1 MQRIVTSQT
10 HAKSSDVQRDYYLS
24 QKKTLEVNPRH
35 PLIKELL
42 KRIEDDPA
50 DATAKNI
57 ATMMYHTATLRS
69 GYMLKD
75 TVTFSKS
82 VEEMMRQSLGIPLDE
97 PVEEEPEFEEPEDDE
112 EQLLDEEEEDAGEVE
127 EMHDEL

>member
-1 MQRIVTSQT
+1 
-10 HAKSSDVQRDYYLS
+10 YYLS
-24 QKKTLEVNPRH
+24 QKKTLEINPRH

-42 KRIEDDPA
+42 RRVEDDSSDPV
-50 DATAKNI
+50 AKNI

-75 TVTFSKS
+75 TVDFSKS
-82 VEEMMRQSLGIPLDE
+82 VEEMMRQTLGVSINE
-97 PVEEEPEFEEPEDDE
+97 PVEEEPEIEEEPDEDEQLLEDDE
-112 EQLLDEEEEDAGEVE
+112 YGEDEGEME